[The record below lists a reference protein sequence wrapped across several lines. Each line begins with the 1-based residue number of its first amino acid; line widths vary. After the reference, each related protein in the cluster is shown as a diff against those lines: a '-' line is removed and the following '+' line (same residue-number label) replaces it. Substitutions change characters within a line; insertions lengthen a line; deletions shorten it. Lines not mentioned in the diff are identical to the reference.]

1 MELRMSMGRDS
12 STSKDL
18 TLHLKC
24 LSHCKIVIVRCP
36 FTECEKNTGRKIAQ
50 MGFKEYAIHIAVRHH
65 LMESL
70 MHEIKTPEMADMLEE
85 VMAARHARGEQ
96 VLSFLSVCCL

>member
-1 MELRMSMGRDS
+1 
-12 STSKDL
+12 
-18 TLHLKC
+18 
-24 LSHCKIVIVRCP
+24 
-36 FTECEKNTGRKIAQ
+36 

-85 VMAARHARGEQ
+85 VMAVRYAKGEQ
-96 VLSFLSVCCL
+96 VISFSFLG

>member
-1 MELRMSMGRDS
+1 
-12 STSKDL
+12 
-18 TLHLKC
+18 
-24 LSHCKIVIVRCP
+24 
-36 FTECEKNTGRKIAQ
+36 

-96 VLSFLSVCCL
+96 VISLFCPTVVSKSWIKTLDIILLNSD